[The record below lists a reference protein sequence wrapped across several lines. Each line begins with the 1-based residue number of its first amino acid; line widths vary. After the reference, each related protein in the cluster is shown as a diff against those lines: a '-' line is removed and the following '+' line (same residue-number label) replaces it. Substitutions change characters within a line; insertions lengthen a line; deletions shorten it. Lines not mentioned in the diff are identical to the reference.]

1 MADTVTDTRPTFSR
15 LTEGKAT
22 QSWRSAIPIV
32 VILVAIVALL
42 AYLASNISSSSQRA
56 ALAER
61 DANQYR
67 EQITSMTKQV
77 GDLQKEVT
85 LASSPGRTTVV
96 LQAAQ
101 PATAKGSKK
110 SRSAAPAAS
119 SAWAAVTWGEMPN
132 GKSWMRVNAYGLQ
145 QNLEGKT
152 YHVWM
157 QPASGDPVDV
167 GALDV
172 DQNGDGFAMGSDLP
186 AIDQGKAVM
195 LTTDASGA
203 KQPGDTVAKADLPK
217 LQPTMQQPATGQ
229 AQNAG
234 QGQGQAAPQGENQ
247 AATPAKP
254 QGDNQAKSSGDT
266 QRMHQNGK

>member
-1 MADTVTDTRPTFSR
+1 MADPVTDTRPTFSR

-22 QSWRSAIPIV
+22 QSWRRAIPIV
-32 VILVAIVALL
+32 VILVAIVGLL
-42 AYLASNISSSSQRA
+42 GYLASNISSSSQRA
-56 ALAER
+56 AMAER

-85 LASSPGRTTVV
+85 LERSPGRTTVV

-101 PATAKGSKK
+101 PAATGKKAKNAKD
-110 SRSAAPAAS
+110 AAPAPA
-119 SAWAAVTWGEMPN
+119 SAWAAATWGELPN

-145 QNLEGKT
+145 QNLEGKN
-152 YHVWM
+152 YHLWM

-167 GALDV
+167 GAIDV
-172 DQNGDGFAMGSDLP
+172 DQNGSGFAMGSDLP

-203 KQPGDTVAKADLPK
+203 KQPGDVVAKADLPK
-217 LQPTMQQPATGQ
+217 LQPTMQQAPAGQ
-229 AQNAG
+229 AQGAAPADN
-234 QGQGQAAPQGENQ
+234 GQA
-247 AATPAKP
+247 TPPKA

-266 QRMHQNGK
+266 QQMHKSGK

>member
-15 LTEGKAT
+15 LTEGRASR
-22 QSWRSAIPIV
+22 SWLRAIPIV

-42 AYLASNISSSSQRA
+42 FYLASNISSSSQRA
-56 ALAER
+56 LAAER

-85 LASSPGRTTVV
+85 LDRSPGRTTVI

-101 PATAKGSKK
+101 PAAKKSKK
-110 SRSAAPAAS
+110 AAAPAS
-119 SAWAAVTWGEMPN
+119 TSAWAAVTWGELPN

-145 QNLEGKT
+145 QNLDNKT

-157 QPASGDPVDV
+157 QPASGNPVDV

-172 DQNGDGFAMGSDLP
+172 DQNGSGFAMGSDLP
-186 AIDQGKAVM
+186 AIDQGKSVM
-195 LTTDASGA
+195 LTTDASGS
-203 KQPGDTVAKADLPK
+203 KQPGDVVAKADLPK
-217 LQPTMQQPATGQ
+217 LQPTMQQAPAGQ
-229 AQNAG
+229 AQNAA
-234 QGQGQAAPQGENQ
+234 QGSNP
-247 AATPAKP
+247 ATPQNA
-254 QGDNQAKSSGDT
+254 QGGSEAAAQNAQGGQAKSGADT
-266 QRMHQNGK
+266 QRMHQGGK

>member
-22 QSWRSAIPIV
+22 QSWRAAIPIV
-32 VILVAIVALL
+32 VVLVAIVALL
-42 AYLASNISSSSQRA
+42 AYLTSNISSSTQRA

-61 DANQYR
+61 DSNQYR

-85 LASSPGRTTVV
+85 LARSPGRTTVV

-101 PATAKGSKK
+101 PAPTKK

-119 SAWAAVTWGEMPN
+119 SAWAAVTWGELPN
-132 GKSWMRVNAYGLQ
+132 GKSWMRANAYGLQ
-145 QNLEGKT
+145 QNLEGKA

-172 DQNGDGFAMGSDLP
+172 DQNGSGFAMSSNLP

-203 KQPGDTVAKADLPK
+203 KQPGEVMAKADLPK
-217 LQPTMQQPATGQ
+217 LQPSMQQAPAGQ
-229 AQNAG
+229 AQNAA
-234 QGQGQAAPQGENQ
+234 QEESPAAAPK
-247 AATPAKP
+247 T
-254 QGDNQAKSSGDT
+254 QGDNQAKSNDDT